1 MKQNTK
7 FIGIYA
13 AILFSFALILI
24 LFAGL
29 TQNKTDAELKE
40 QVSKN
45 KGIQTSLT
53 GLTNENQS
61 LQQTIAN
68 LQAQNQ
74 ALVAENQNILNEKEA
89 AVVAYGGDVE
99 VTRKLLEARMQK
111 LAGHIDA
118 ANEIL
123 AQLYP
128 ETMTEAQLYLYQNIA
143 Q

>member
-29 TQNKTDAELKE
+29 TQNKNSEELKE

-45 KGIQTSLT
+45 KGIQSSLT
-53 GLTNENQS
+53 GLTTENKT
-61 LQQTIAN
+61 LQQSVLD
-68 LQAQNQ
+68 LQTQNQ
-74 ALVAENQNILNEKEA
+74 ALSLENQNLLNEKEA
-89 AVVAYGGDVE
+89 AIVAYGGDVD

-111 LAGHIDA
+111 LAGHAQA
-118 ANEIL
+118 AQDIL
-123 AQLYP
+123 SQLNP
-128 ETMTEAQLYLYQNIA
+128 EVMSEAQHYLYTTIA
-143 Q
+143 E